1 MVADQGHLTME
12 DGLVEGVWAELQVA
26 GERAGHVRRV
36 VLDERLSGASVAWVD
51 VDPAVDAPAGP
62 DPDGLIGCSAE
73 LVLGRGEVSGG
84 ERRFCG
90 VVREVERAAGRP
102 GFRARVEPGFACL
115 DEERRTR
122 PFVRLSALEILRA
135 VLGDDLAALGGREV
149 EVRLAGQD
157 RPADGADRDADGFL
171 RRELCVQYG
180 ETTYDFCRRLLSEEG
195 LAFLYD
201 HGGSVEKL
209 LVVEPGRFEHGDGP
223 VRVAPRTGQEAD
235 AESVF
240 GLARALAR
248 PPGRSVPR
256 TLDLADPLATA
267 DDGRRRRGVAD
278 DAGGPE
284 ITGAGDV
291 LAFAPG
297 RLVTLTGPPD
307 AALPDWAEGDLLL
320 THVRQVAELPPE
332 QAAEEGRGSRKASSV
347 VCSFAAR
354 PARLGYA
361 PPRIARPRAL
371 EDWGL
376 VVSGI
381 DGDPI
386 DPDPRGG
393 VRVRFLYDR
402 REQAAAED
410 RSCFVPVAQ
419 AWAGNGYG
427 TEIIPRA
434 GMLVRLE
441 YILGDPDRPV
451 IADCFPT
458 GANTVPAPL
467 PDRKSRLTL
476 RTQSL
481 RDRAEDDAHWNEIAL
496 DDAAAAEEVSIRAG
510 RDLRRHVLHDEH
522 ARTDHDET
530 RVVGGQQS
538 LRVAGQRARR
548 VGGGETERVG
558 GARRTA
564 VGADDERLVDVPDDD
579 GGGGGAGGHDAL
591 TVDGDA
597 EEDVGAARA
606 LRVEGAERGE
616 LRAGRSVKVQ
626 GNAQLS
632 VSATR
637 TEVGDRAL
645 HARQSKSAVSLTD
658 SNATLAAEHALA
670 LFNEAGAL
678 LMVPGGNTT
687 LKVSRLE
694 LRCGSAAV
702 IIGDGKIAIKAPTVV
717 ARGAKGMIRLDAAGA
732 STVGKD
738 VHASAVILNEIKGLP
753 VIISDSPGNADTLA
767 AENIDVENKL
777 GAAEAFSLTPLAP
790 NRQPMPNTAYR
801 VLTPSGAI
809 LAGTTDADGKL
820 VVKVPPGTESVDAIF
835 LTDDGNGD
843 PVKMDLKLEEDK

>member
-12 DGLVEGVWAELQVA
+12 DGLVEGVWAELRVA

-36 VLDERLSGASVAWVD
+36 VIDERLAGASAAWVD
-51 VDPAVDAPAGP
+51 VDPAADDP
-62 DPDGLIGCSAE
+62 DPDPEALLGRSAE
-73 LVLGRGEVSGG
+73 LVLGRGEAAGG

-90 VVREVERAAGRP
+90 VVREVEQAAGRP
-102 GFRARVEPGFACL
+102 GFHARVEPGFACL

-122 PFVRLSALEILRA
+122 PFVRLSALEILRG
-135 VLGDDLAALGGREV
+135 VLGDGLAALGGREV
-149 EVRLAGQD
+149 ELRLAGQPP
-157 RPADGADRDADGFL
+157 PADGADRDGDGFL

-201 HGGSVEKL
+201 HGGAVEKL
-209 LVVEPGRFEHGDGP
+209 LVVEPGRFERLSGAGTVP
-223 VRVAPRTGQEAD
+223 VAPRTGQEAD
-235 AESVF
+235 VESVF
-240 GLARALAR
+240 GLARSLAR
-248 PPGRSVPR
+248 SPGRSLPR
-256 TLDLADPLATA
+256 APSLADPLARVE
-267 DDGRRRRGVAD
+267 DGRRRRAAAAD
-278 DAGGPE
+278 DAGAPE
-284 ITGAGDV
+284 ITGSGDV

-297 RLVTLTGPPD
+297 RIVALAGPPEE
-307 AALPDWAEGDLLL
+307 ALPEWAEGDLLL
-320 THVRQVAELPPE
+320 AHVRHVLEFPHE
-332 QAAEEGRGSRKASSV
+332 HAAGDARRARHE
-347 VCSFAAR
+347 CSFAAQ

-361 PPRIARPRAL
+361 PPPVARPRAL

-393 VRVRFLYDR
+393 VRVRFLTDR

-458 GANTVPAPL
+458 GENTVPAAL

-481 RDRAEDDAHWNEIAL
+481 RGRAEDDAHWNEIAL
-496 DDAAAAEEVSIRAG
+496 DDAAAAEEVWIRAG

-522 ARTDHDET
+522 ARTDHDEA
-530 RVVGGQQS
+530 RAVGGQQS
-538 LRVAGQRARR
+538 LRVAGQRTKR

-564 VGADDERLVDVPDDD
+564 VGADDERLVDFDD
-579 GGGGGAGGHDAL
+579 GGAGGRDAL
-591 TVDGDA
+591 AVDGDA
-597 EEDVGAARA
+597 EEDAGAARG

-616 LRAGRSVKVQ
+616 LRAGRTVEVQ
-626 GNAQLS
+626 GSARLL

-637 TEVGDRAL
+637 TEVGDREL
-645 HARQSKSAVSLTD
+645 HARQSKSAVSLAD
-658 SNATLAAEHALA
+658 SNATFAAEHALA
-670 LFNEAGAL
+670 MFNEAGAL
-678 LMVPGGNTT
+678 LMVPGGDTT
-687 LKVSRLE
+687 LEVSRLE
-694 LRCGSAAV
+694 LRCGSASV
-702 IIGDGKIAIKAPTVV
+702 IVGDGKVAIKAPTVV
-717 ARGAKGMIRLDAAGA
+717 ARGAKGTIRVDAAGA

-753 VIISDSPGNADTLA
+753 VVISDSPGNADTLA
-767 AENIDVENKL
+767 AEKIDVETKL

-790 NRQPMPNTAYR
+790 NRQPMRNTAYR
-801 VLTPSGAI
+801 VLSPSGAI
-809 LAGTTDADGKL
+809 LAGTTDGDGKL
-820 VVKVPPGTESVDAIF
+820 VVKVPPGTKSVDAIF

-843 PVKMDLKLEEDK
+843 PVETELTLEDDK

>member
-1 MVADQGHLTME
+1 MVADQGNLTME
-12 DGLVEGVWAELQVA
+12 DGLVEGVWAELRVA

-36 VLDERLSGASVAWVD
+36 VIDERLSGASVAWVD
-51 VDPAVDAPAGP
+51 VDPAADADPGP
-62 DPDGLIGCSAE
+62 DPDGLLGRSAE
-73 LVLGRGEVSGG
+73 LVLGRGELVTGR

-90 VVREVERAAGRP
+90 VVREVERTAGRP

-122 PFVRLSALEILRA
+122 PFVRLSALEILRR
-135 VLGDDLAALGGREV
+135 VLGDGLAAVGGREV
-149 EVRLAGQD
+149 EFRLAEQE
-157 RPADGADRDADGFL
+157 RPADGADRDGDGFL

-201 HGGSVEKL
+201 HGGAVERL
-209 LVVEPGRFEHGDGP
+209 LVVEPGRFERLSGDGTVP
-223 VRVAPRTGQEAD
+223 VAPRTGQEAD

-248 PPGRSVPR
+248 PPGRSIPR
-256 TLDLADPLATA
+256 ALDLADPLATT
-267 DDGRRRRGVAD
+267 DDGRRRRGGAAAAD
-278 DAGGPE
+278 DAGAPE
-284 ITGAGDV
+284 ITGGGDV

-297 RLVTLTGPPD
+297 RIVALAGPPEE
-307 AALPDWAEGDLLL
+307 ALPDWAEGDLLL
-320 THVRQVAELPPE
+320 THVRHVAELPPE
-332 QAAEEGRGSRKASSV
+332 EATGQDHGRHARHE
-347 VCSFAAR
+347 CSFAAR

-361 PPRIARPRAL
+361 PPRMARPRAL

-386 DPDPRGG
+386 DPDPGGG
-393 VRVRFLYDR
+393 VRVRFIYDR

-427 TEIIPRA
+427 TQIIPRA

-458 GANTVPAPL
+458 GENTVPAPL

-481 RDRAEDDAHWNEIAL
+481 RNRAQDDAHWNEIAL
-496 DDAAAAEEVSIRAG
+496 DDAAAAEEVWIRAG
-510 RDLRRHVLHDEH
+510 RDLTRHVLHDEH
-522 ARTDHDET
+522 ARTDHDEA
-530 RVVGGQQS
+530 RAVGGQQS
-538 LRVAGQRARR
+538 LRVAGQRAKS
-548 VGGGETERVG
+548 VGAGETERVG
-558 GARRTA
+558 GARRTT
-564 VGADDERLVDVPDDD
+564 VGADDERLVDVDD
-579 GGGGGAGGHDAL
+579 GGAGGRDAL
-591 TVDGDA
+591 AVDGDA
-597 EEDVGAARA
+597 DEDVGAARD
-606 LRVEGAERGE
+606 LRVEGAERVE
-616 LRAGRSVKVQ
+616 LQAGRSVKVQ
-626 GNAQLS
+626 GSAQLA

-637 TEVGDRAL
+637 AEVGDREL
-645 HARQSKSAVSLTD
+645 HARQSKSAVSLAD
-658 SNATLAAEHALA
+658 SNATLAAEHDLTMVTDA
-670 LFNEAGAL
+670 AGL
-678 LMVPGGNTT
+678 VMFHGGET
-687 LKVSRLE
+687 KVVLSRLE
-694 LRCGSAAV
+694 LRCGSASV
-702 IIGDGKIAIKAPTVV
+702 IIGDGKIAIKAPSVV
-717 ARGAKGMIRLDAAGA
+717 ARGAKGTIRVDAAGV

-767 AENIDVENKL
+767 AEKIDVETKL

-801 VLTPSGAI
+801 VLSPSGAI
-809 LAGTTDADGKL
+809 LAGTTDGNGKL
-820 VVKVPPGTESVDAIF
+820 VVKVPPGTKSVDAIF

-843 PVKMDLKLEEDK
+843 PVKTELTLEDDK